1 MVGWH
6 GQFPVIGD
14 FRRTDDLFYSFKITK
29 YRWGQL
35 VGVGKRFDI
44 SCILLEACISRVL
57 VGGLPLDLVEV
68 GSCTGGDLWRTA
80 RATCSVASPA
90 ARSLSTGL
98 PLCPE
103 AMATAGGLDLT
114 SSLRWAGT
122 CTSLHYEY
130 EFLSISLLILFK
142 GGYKMK

>member
-1 MVGWH
+1 MADCEGNLL
-6 GQFPVIGD
+6 
-14 FRRTDDLFYSFKITK
+14 RRL
-29 YRWGQL
+29 
-35 VGVGKRFDI
+35 
-44 SCILLEACISRVL
+44 
-57 VGGLPLDLVEV
+57 
-68 GSCTGGDLWRTA
+68 
-80 RATCSVASPA
+80 PA

-130 EFLSISLLILFK
+130 EFLSIFASYTI
-142 GGYKMK
+142 